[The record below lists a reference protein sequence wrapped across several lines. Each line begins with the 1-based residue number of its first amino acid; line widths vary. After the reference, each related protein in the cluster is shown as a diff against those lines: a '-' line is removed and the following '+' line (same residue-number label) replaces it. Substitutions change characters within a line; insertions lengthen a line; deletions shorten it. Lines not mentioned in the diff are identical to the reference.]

1 VERGLQ
7 GHAETQNALAAAL
20 AADRIEPRSPRADE
34 SNFDLAWERNGV
46 VYVAEVKSIT
56 PQNEERQLRL
66 GLGQVL
72 RYRSLLRTVG
82 HDVRAVLVAENE
94 PQDQS
99 NGGDSLDSTSPRNSA
114 CPDECTCR
122 Q

>member
-99 NGGDSLDSTSPRNSA
+99 WRRLCEQLDVLLLAPPDFSA
-114 CPDECTCR
+114 VLE
-122 Q
+122 